1 LEIKHVQNEQANCE
15 AIQQQVQAE
24 MYLIK
29 AASVIGKPR
38 EGDSSDT
45 SDVETKLHDI
55 EDLWTQLSKSIEL
68 RTVSSFLKVT
78 I

>member
-1 LEIKHVQNEQANCE
+1 
-15 AIQQQVQAE
+15 
-24 MYLIK
+24 
-29 AASVIGKPR
+29 
-38 EGDSSDT
+38 
-45 SDVETKLHDI
+45 VETKLHDI